1 MHRSTVMRLALALA
15 LAVVTTVSVPVRAT
29 GPDKFEGTINE
40 YTDPASAIG
49 SWHLTGKWSVH
60 IKGTSGKADFTA
72 SIAMVRPGSGASPH
86 THHVLLQDATVTTTA
101 NGWNIEGEPTITSN
115 GAGPAFVG
123 STVKVEL
130 TGDTVVLPS
139 NVKFTFQG
147 AAVSHFGSGAIDGVV
162 AVD

>member
-29 GPDKFEGTINE
+29 GADKFEGTINE

-49 SWHLTGKWSVH
+49 SWQLTGKWSVH

-115 GAGPAFVG
+115 GGGDTAGRAEFGLLLPLGPVTPHATF
-123 STVKVEL
+123 EAP
-130 TGDTVVLPS
+130 TVVLRTPLTIALQI
-139 NVKFTFQG
+139 F
-147 AAVSHFGSGAIDGVV
+147 A
-162 AVD
+162 